1 MATEGQFKQ
10 IPIESTVDH
19 AATPMH
25 RAIQVNGVIANSSVN
40 AIGLIKSRGPVG
52 ATVATGVEG
61 YMKGW
66 AGAAVALGA
75 RVMVTTSGYLITA
88 TSGSQGSGK
97 ALEAANSGDL
107 FAGLFDFSAVF
118 V

>member
-1 MATEGQFKQ
+1 MATEGQYRSV
-10 IPIESTVDH
+10 PIETTVDH
-19 AATPMH
+19 TTTPMH
-25 RAIQVNGVIANSSVN
+25 RAIQVNGTIASSGVN
-40 AIGLIKSRGPVG
+40 AVGLLKSRAPLGG
-52 ATVATGVEG
+52 AVAAGVSG

-75 RVMVTTSGYLITA
+75 RVTVTTSGYLITA
-88 TSGSQGSGK
+88 TSGTQGQGK

-107 FAGLFDFSAVF
+107 FAGVFEFSPVF